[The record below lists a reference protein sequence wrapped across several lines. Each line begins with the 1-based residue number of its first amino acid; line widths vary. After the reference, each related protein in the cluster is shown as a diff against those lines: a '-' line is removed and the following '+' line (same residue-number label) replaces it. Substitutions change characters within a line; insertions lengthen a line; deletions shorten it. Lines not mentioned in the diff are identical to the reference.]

1 MTAASLFDG
10 HDAAI
15 NIMRRLLQA
24 QGAEVIHLG
33 HNRSVDDVVTAAVQ
47 EDVKGI
53 AVSSYQGGHVEYFKY
68 LVDRL
73 RAEGRPGIRVYGG
86 GGGTIIP
93 AEIAELQAYGVARIF
108 SPQDGQSLGLAAM
121 VNTLIAECD
130 HPAAPLAPGDVDSL
144 LGGDQRVLAR
154 VLTVAEEG
162 DLEEVA
168 RQAILTAA
176 AANPAP
182 VLGIT
187 GTGGSGKSSLTDEIV
202 RRFRLD
208 QEDKLKVA
216 VLAIDP
222 TRRKGGGALLGDR
235 IRMNSID
242 PGPVAGARVFFR
254 SFATR
259 GSGRELPDCLDDA
272 IAACRAAGFDL
283 VIVETPG
290 IGQGDSSVAGH
301 SDLSLYVMT
310 PEFGAASQL
319 EKIDMLDF
327 ADVVS
332 INKFERRGG
341 EDALRDVRRQ
351 LARSGEHPGVA
362 LEDLPVFGT
371 IASRFADEGVTV
383 LYQHLRD
390 RLAGL
395 GLKIGSGVLPAATG
409 RTSGR
414 GRAIVPPE
422 RTRYLAEVAESVRR
436 YHEETASEV
445 AIARRRQQLRA
456 VEDLLRAEDRPAS
469 DVADLGSQ
477 ADARLTAGSRQLLDD
492 WPARAAEYRDPGL
505 TGTRYRGPPSP
516 ASPCPDSRTTA
527 SCCAGCARRT
537 CPDSSPTPPGCSHSS
552 GRTRI
557 RPACSPVR
565 ATLSGPTVAST
576 CWRRVSPPPGYRPP
590 SIR

>member
-1 MTAASLFDG
+1 MGPQAAAPLYVPARPVRFVTAASLFDG

-33 HNRSVDDVVTAAVQ
+33 HNRSVDEVVTAAVQ
-47 EDVKGI
+47 EDAQGI

-68 LVDRL
+68 LIDRL

-93 AEIAELQAYGVARIF
+93 AEIAELEAYGVARIF

-130 HPAAPLAPGDVDSL
+130 HPAAALAAGDIDSL
-144 LGGDQRVLAR
+144 LSGDQRVLAR
-154 VLTVAEEG
+154 ALTVAEDGE
-162 DLEEVA
+162 LEELA

-242 PGPVAGARVFFR
+242 QGPVTGARVFFR

-259 GSGRELPDCLDDA
+259 GSGSELPACLDDA
-272 IAACRAAGFDL
+272 IAACRATGFDL

-290 IGQGDSSVAGH
+290 IGQGDSSVAAH

-310 PEFGAASQL
+310 PEFGAPSQL

-341 EDALRDVRRQ
+341 EDALRDVRRH

-371 IASRFADEGVTV
+371 VASRFADQGVTA

-395 GLKIGSGVLPAATG
+395 GLKTASGVLPAVTG
-409 RTSGR
+409 RTSGL

-436 YHEETASEV
+436 YHQETASEV

-469 DVADLGSQ
+469 DVAELASQ
-477 ADARLTAGSRQLLDD
+477 ADARLAAGSRQLLDG

-505 TGTRYRGPPSP
+505 TRES
-516 ASPCPDSRTTA
+516 
-527 SCCAGCARRT
+527 
-537 CPDSSPTPPGCSHSS
+537 
-552 GRTRI
+552 
-557 RPACSPVR
+557 
-565 ATLSGPTVAST
+565 LSGTAVPRVRRAPIRGRRRAVALAAFGEPAGVLPLHGGGVSLQAGERGSGPHV
-576 CWRRVSPPPGYRPP
+576 RR
-590 SIR
+590 